1 MLKFESYTVRDGLLF
16 MTKRYS
22 KGYFPEHEFI
32 ISQNPYTKDWDL
44 NEYLFGVLESE
55 KTFRKLSD
63 AKEWANRQNAYL
75 EGI

>member
-1 MLKFESYTVRDGLLF
+1 MLKFDSYTVKHGLLF
-16 MTKRYS
+16 LTNRYA

-55 KTFRKLSD
+55 KTFRKLAD